1 MTESNVSCGLN
12 EVVRN
17 NIVKIIETKDL
28 KVSDLERKSKFSP
41 NTIYKYLNGSRRISL
56 NVLDDFSKIL
66 NINSKLLID
75 RDLIVEKKVK
85 IIIGSRHDQDK

>member
-1 MTESNVSCGLN
+1 MRENNVSCGLN

-85 IIIGSRHDQDK
+85 IIIGSRHDKDK

>member
-1 MTESNVSCGLN
+1 MTESNVSCGLS

-41 NTIYKYLNGSRRISL
+41 HTIYKYLNGSRRISL

-75 RDLIVEKKVK
+75 RDLVIEKKVE
-85 IIIGSRHDQDK
+85 IIIEPKHD

>member
-1 MTESNVSCGLN
+1 MTESNVSRGLN

-75 RDLIVEKKVK
+75 RDLVIEKKVE
-85 IIIGSRHDQDK
+85 IIIEPKHD

>member
-1 MTESNVSCGLN
+1 MTESNVSRGLN

-28 KVSDLERKSKFSP
+28 KVSDLQRKSNFSE

-75 RDLIVEKKVK
+75 KDLIVEKKVE
-85 IIIGSRHDQDK
+85 IIIGPKHD

>member
-75 RDLIVEKKVK
+75 RDLVIEKKVE
-85 IIIGSRHDQDK
+85 IIIEPKHD

>member
-1 MTESNVSCGLN
+1 MTDSNASCGLN

-56 NVLDDFSKIL
+56 NVLDDFSNIL

-85 IIIGSRHDQDK
+85 IIIGSRHDKDK

>member
-12 EVVRN
+12 EVVRK

-28 KVSDLERKSKFSP
+28 KVSDLERKSKCSP

-75 RDLIVEKKVK
+75 RDLVIEKTVE
-85 IIIGSRHDQDK
+85 IIIEPKHD

>member
-1 MTESNVSCGLN
+1 MTESNVSRGLN

-66 NINSKLLID
+66 NINSKLLVD
-75 RDLIVEKKVK
+75 RNLIVEKKVE
-85 IIIGSRHDQDK
+85 IIIGPKHD

>member
-41 NTIYKYLNGSRRISL
+41 NSIYKYLNGSRRISL

-66 NINSKLLID
+66 NINSRLLVD

-85 IIIGSRHDQDK
+85 IIIGSRHDKDK

>member
-1 MTESNVSCGLN
+1 MTESNVSRGLN

-56 NVLDDFSKIL
+56 NVLDVFSEIL
-66 NINSKLLID
+66 NVNSKLLID
-75 RDLIVEKKVK
+75 KNLIVKKTIE
-85 IIIGSRHDQDK
+85 IIIKEKD

>member
-1 MTESNVSCGLN
+1 MTDSNASCGLN

-28 KVSDLERKSKFSP
+28 KVSDLQRKSTFSE

-85 IIIGSRHDQDK
+85 IIIGSRHDKDK

>member
-1 MTESNVSCGLN
+1 MENSVELN

-28 KVSDLERKSKFSP
+28 KVSDLEKKSKFSP

-85 IIIGSRHDQDK
+85 IIIGSRHDKDK

>member
-85 IIIGSRHDQDK
+85 IIIGSRHDKDK

>member
-1 MTESNVSCGLN
+1 MTESNVSCGLS

-75 RDLIVEKKVK
+75 RDLVIEKKVE
-85 IIIGSRHDQDK
+85 IIIEPKHD

>member
-28 KVSDLERKSKFSP
+28 KVSDLERKSKFRLSFK
-41 NTIYKYLNGSRRISL
+41 NCCREI
-56 NVLDDFSKIL
+56 
-66 NINSKLLID
+66 
-75 RDLIVEKKVK
+75 
-85 IIIGSRHDQDK
+85 

>member
-85 IIIGSRHDQDK
+85 IIIGSRHDKDQ